1 MVPRK
6 AEEKKK
12 KDEEKKKQQDAAAEE
27 KKRKGKRCPWAFN
40 LLARPFAW
48 LPAWVINAW
57 RSTSLPFQNRVI
69 SHIHAN
75 FSIFRRSRE
84 KEEE

>member
-48 LPAWVINAW
+48 LPAWVIMHGEALHYLFK
-57 RSTSLPFQNRVI
+57 T
-69 SHIHAN
+69 
-75 FSIFRRSRE
+75 E
-84 KEEE
+84 